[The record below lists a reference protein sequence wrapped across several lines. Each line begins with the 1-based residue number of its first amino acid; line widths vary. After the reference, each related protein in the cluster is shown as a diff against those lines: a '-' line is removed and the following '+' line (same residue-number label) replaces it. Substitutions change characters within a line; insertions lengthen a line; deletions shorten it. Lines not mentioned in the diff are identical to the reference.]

1 MLGNISNIKG
11 GIVEFENMNE
21 RTFDAIVF
29 ATGYKSTAN
38 KWLKV
43 HSNINVW
50 STMQQNYF
58 HNNWVI
64 CVLTNLYI
72 FVVIGDS
79 RMVKAC

>member
-1 MLGNISNIKG
+1 MLGNIFKIKG
-11 GIVEFENMNE
+11 NIVQFEGGKENA
-21 RTFDAIVF
+21 FDAIVF

-64 CVLTNLYI
+64 CVLTNVYI
-72 FVVIGDS
+72 LL
-79 RMVKAC
+79 